1 MCPQLVFC
9 SPSGNTMKNRAA
21 QLPFSKSHLD
31 DSHPYGGGG
40 RGGVGGECVH
50 CIWTHR
56 IKKIKNQFNTK
67 EIHIYL
73 PL

>member
-50 CIWTHR
+50 CMHLDSQN
-56 IKKIKNQFNTK
+56 KKNQK
-67 EIHIYL
+67 SI
-73 PL
+73 